1 MIVLDASYLVTAL
14 GDDSREPHER
24 LEPLWRGA
32 EIYVPELIDLEV
44 TSVVRRAVRLGRT
57 TPDRAM
63 RLLADLALMPF
74 KRVSHVLLLSRIWD
88 LRENLTPYDASY
100 VAVAEIME
108 ATLITADA
116 RLARAPGIR
125 CEVQVL
131 A

>member
-1 MIVLDASYLVTAL
+1 MIVVDASYLVTAL
-14 GDDSREPHER
+14 GDDSRETDR
-24 LEPLWRGA
+24 FEPLRRSL

-57 TPDRAM
+57 TPDRGM
-63 RLLADLALMPF
+63 RLLVDLALMPF
-74 KRVSHVLLLSRIWD
+74 KRVSHVPLLSRIWD
-88 LRENLTPYDASY
+88 LRENLSPYDASY
-100 VAVAEIME
+100 VAVAELME

-125 CEVQVL
+125 CDVQVL